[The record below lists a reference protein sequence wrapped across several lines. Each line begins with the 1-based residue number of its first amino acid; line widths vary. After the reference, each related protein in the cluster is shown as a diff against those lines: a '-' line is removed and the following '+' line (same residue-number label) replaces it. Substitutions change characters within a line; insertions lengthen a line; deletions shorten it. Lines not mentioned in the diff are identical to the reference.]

1 MQLFLFFKLIGFI
14 ILFVKQHTEFV
25 KCSGYQL
32 SSCLFNQIPPLDS
45 THQSS
50 FHSLIPLSST
60 MIFSALVTAVTVAV
74 SNAQGDVFHNG
85 ANTNQVISRSDFIGA
100 VAAEVGEDQVIRGDI
115 TNGNAPKMPAKVSEG
130 SGNDILLKTF
140 VTNSRKL
147 QLPPDPTQQQTYDW
161 IFEDDKLYFRF
172 EAYSASKYDVCAD
185 PAPGNNGPL
194 TSCDMLLTLNHDDE
208 GVFNYAYLK
217 FTDTCY
223 DDALIDVAYLLQ
235 WKWVKCGFWDGCGF
249 DGGYWK
255 SGPRIAWGVN
265 NNGYSWCLGD
275 DPDAWKQYSKCGF
288 QCLQD
293 CGEGHWVPSKECMKE
308 YVFRKDGN
316 VYSGSP

>member
-1 MQLFLFFKLIGFI
+1 MG
-14 ILFVKQHTEFV
+14 
-25 KCSGYQL
+25 
-32 SSCLFNQIPPLDS
+32 
-45 THQSS
+45 
-50 FHSLIPLSST
+50 T
-60 MIFSALVTAVTVAV
+60 MIFSVLVTAVTVAV

-140 VTNSRKL
+140 VTNSKKL
-147 QLPPDPTQQQTYDW
+147 QYPSSELRQYIDCD
-161 IFEDDKLYFRF
+161 IEDKFVIL
-172 EAYSASKYDVCAD
+172 ALTPSNNDVCSD
-185 PAPGNNGPL
+185 PAHGSNGPL
-194 TSCDMLLTLNHDDE
+194 TNCDMLLTLNHDDE

-223 DDALIDVAYLLQ
+223 DDALIDVAYLRQ

-255 SGPRIAWGVN
+255 SGPKITWGVN
-265 NNGYSWCLGD
+265 NNGYSWCFGD